1 VASGGRER
9 RFKVGIDVGG
19 TFTDFY
25 VREAAC
31 EPVIHKV
38 LSTPADP
45 SVGVLAG
52 LHELAGALA
61 EPLALAD
68 FLGRVEVIV
77 HGTTVTTNATLTRRG
92 AKTGLI
98 TTAGVRDALEMRR
111 GIREERYNNRYTN
124 VAPVVPRYLRIGV
137 AERLDRRGRVV
148 TPLALDDVRRAI
160 DLFKAEDVKA
170 VAICFMNAFANPAHE
185 AEAAALVR
193 QELPDAFL
201 TTSTELL
208 PAIRFYDRVSTT
220 ALNAY
225 VGPILDHYLAQL
237 QRRLTDASFTG
248 ALLVMQSN
256 GGVMT
261 PEVARKSPAL
271 TLLSGPAGGPI
282 AGLAAA
288 RPHGMESCIVID
300 MGGTSFE
307 AALVEKT
314 PVVIKDGEIDRL
326 RCALPMLGIHTI
338 GAGGGSIGWIDQGG
352 LLRMGPHSAGAK
364 PGPACYGLGGDLPT
378 TTDANLV
385 LGYLSAD
392 FFSGGRIKL
401 DAKSAHDAI
410 AAKIAAPLGMT
421 VEAAAAGMYR
431 VACTNMAQGVRA
443 VTIERGSD
451 PREFPLVVAGGAGP
465 LHSCVICNDL
475 DIALQIVPRA
485 SSVLCASGMLM
496 GDLRHD
502 FVRTFVDRFPDLR
515 WPKLNALIAEMIAG
529 GDRILATENIGLGRR
544 QHAVTLD
551 CRYLKQYHEV
561 SFPVPLAAIENH
573 DAPAILRAFHD
584 EHNRLFGY
592 SLEQEA
598 TPVEMVNV
606 RVQSI
611 GITDKPEALGE
622 PFDGADAAAAQKGK
636 RSAYVFERQAFE
648 TIAVFDGHRLHHGNR
663 IAGPALVEMVT
674 TTAFIGAGYDAVTD
688 RFGSLLMYRKG
699 REDLVKTCLAE
710 TAS

>member
-1 VASGGRER
+1 VAAPDKKR

-19 TFTDFY
+19 TFTDFF
-25 VREAAC
+25 VREAGA

-45 SVGVLAG
+45 SIGVLAG
-52 LHELAGALA
+52 LRELAAALD
-61 EPLALAD
+61 EPLDLAA
-68 FLGRVEVIV
+68 FLGDVAVIV

-111 GIREERYNNRYTN
+111 GIREERYNNRCTN

-137 AERLDRRGRVV
+137 TERLDRQGQMVQ
-148 TPLALDDVRRAI
+148 PLKLDDVRDAVA
-160 DLFKAEDVKA
+160 LFKKEDVKA

-193 QELPDAFL
+193 KELPGAFL

-237 QRRLTDASFTG
+237 QKRLSESGFAG
-248 ALLVMQSN
+248 ALLIMQSN

-288 RPHGMESCIVID
+288 RPHGKDSCIVVD

-314 PVVIKDGEIDRL
+314 PVVIKEGEIDRL

-352 LLRMGPHSAGAK
+352 LLRMGPHSAGAT
-364 PGPACYGLGGDLPT
+364 PGPACYGQGGELPT

-385 LGYLSAD
+385 LGYLSPD

-401 DAKSAHDAI
+401 DGKTAREAI
-410 AAKIAAPLGMT
+410 ATNIAKPLGMT
-421 VEAAAAGMYR
+421 VEQAAAGMYR

-475 DIALQIVPRA
+475 DIALQIVPRE

-502 FVRTFVDRFPDLR
+502 FVRTFVDRFPDLQ
-515 WPKLNALIAEMIAG
+515 WGKLNALIAEMIG
-529 GDRILATENIGLGRR
+529 NGDRTLASENIAPDKR

-561 SFPVPLAAIENH
+561 SFAVPLAAIETR
-573 DAPAILRAFHD
+573 DAGAILRLFHD

-592 SLEQEA
+592 ALEQEG
-598 TPVEMVNV
+598 TPVEIVNV

-611 GITDKPEALGE
+611 GMTDKLESLGQT
-622 PFDGADAAAAQKGK
+622 FAGADAAAARKGE
-636 RSAYVFERQAFE
+636 RLAYVFERETFE
-648 TIAVFDGHRLHHGNR
+648 PIPVFDGHRLQFGNR

-674 TTAFIGAGYDAVTD
+674 TTSFISASYDAVTD
-688 RFGSLLMYRKG
+688 QFGSLLMYRKG
-699 REDLVKTCLAE
+699 RDDLVRDSLGA
-710 TAS
+710 AS